1 MFYSRQAWAFLVES
15 ISNYVL
21 KEDEKINFVRIKI
34 EVIAERCSA
43 K

>member
-1 MFYSRQAWAFLVES
+1 MFYSRQAWTFLVEY
-15 ISNYVL
+15 ILNYVL
-21 KEDEKINFVRIKI
+21 KEDEKINLVRIKI